1 MPGPITHLYAAFY
14 YNVRQ
19 TEKYPAEIYLGAV
32 SPDSINVDG
41 LAPKEKRWPAHLRD
55 KDLKVWL
62 NNAREFYL
70 NNKGKTDEA
79 FLKGYI
85 IHLVTDIVWDS
96 SFNAEL
102 YEKLTA
108 DGVLNENLKEERWN
122 ELYGYEISNALDQDH
137 NALILWSGCLEE
149 MDPIVIDSPTSTL
162 DILPT
167 LSNLFGVEYD
177 SRLMVGRDVF
187 STDEAII
194 FFGGAGSWKTEKG
207 TYSSRNN
214 KFTPAEGVE
223 VEDGYVKR
231 INTIVRNKISYCKN
245 VAKYDYFN
253 YVADALKDAKGE

>member
-122 ELYGYEISNALDQDH
+122 ELYGYEQTQVGSNWY
-137 NALILWSGCLEE
+137 NEVLEGLKTAKAIE
-149 MDPIVIDSPTSTL
+149 IGTLKADEIENLRQTVIFNRLNKGKP
-162 DILPT
+162 PKYVN
-167 LSNLFGVEYD
+167 SNLMCRFFEHVFKVE
-177 SRLMVGRDVF
+177 
-187 STDEAII
+187 EKI
-194 FFGGAGSWKTEKG
+194 FNSK
-207 TYSSRNN
+207 
-214 KFTPAEGVE
+214 P
-223 VEDGYVKR
+223 
-231 INTIVRNKISYCKN
+231 
-245 VAKYDYFN
+245 
-253 YVADALKDAKGE
+253 